1 MPLPPGLP
9 EQALVSPMHLLYL
22 HGFASSAR
30 SSKAAYFRERAA
42 ERGVELLTPD
52 FNEPDFEGLTIT
64 RMVDQVSKLLAR
76 LTPGP
81 VAIIGS
87 SLGAFIA
94 VQVALR
100 QPRVDR
106 LVLLAPALD
115 FSGNRLRDLGDRGLE
130 EWRRTDT
137 LNVFHYGFGRMMPVR
152 FGLPRMPRDMTR
164 CRRARH
170 PHSDLPGLA
179 RRRRQP
185 RDREALGRRPAER
198 RVAPPRRRPS
208 IDRKPR
214 YGLGGDCGISTPAE
228 PWNLRTPSSGLRD
241 RVLGLRTRR
250 SQSEDVRRG
259 ELDRVSCVDDDVG
272 PLHHGPVVEVLVI
285 GHDHDAVVLAERLG
299 GCGHALERVLS

>member
-1 MPLPPGLP
+1 
-9 EQALVSPMHLLYL
+9 MHLIYL

-30 SSKAAYFRERAA
+30 SSKAAYFRARAA
-42 ERGVELLTPD
+42 ARGVELLTPD

-64 RMVDQVSKLLAR
+64 RMVDQVSKLMAR
-76 LTPGP
+76 LSPGP

-137 LNVFHYGFGRMMPVR
+137 LNVFHYGFGRMMPVC
-152 FGLPRMPRDMTR
+152 FGLYEDA
-164 CRRARH
+164 ARY
-170 PHSDLPGLA
+170 DAMQARLA
-179 RRRRQP
+179 IPIQIFQGSPRRRRQP
-185 RDREALGRRPAER
+185 RDRGALGRRPAER
-198 RVAPPRRRPS
+198 RAAPPRRRPS

-214 YGLGGDCGISTPAE
+214 YDLGGNGGISTAAE
-228 PWNLRTPSSGLRD
+228 PWDLRTLHPR
-241 RVLGLRTRR
+241 
-250 SQSEDVRRG
+250 
-259 ELDRVSCVDDDVG
+259 CVN
-272 PLHHGPVVEVLVI
+272 
-285 GHDHDAVVLAERLG
+285 AF
-299 GCGHALERVLS
+299 